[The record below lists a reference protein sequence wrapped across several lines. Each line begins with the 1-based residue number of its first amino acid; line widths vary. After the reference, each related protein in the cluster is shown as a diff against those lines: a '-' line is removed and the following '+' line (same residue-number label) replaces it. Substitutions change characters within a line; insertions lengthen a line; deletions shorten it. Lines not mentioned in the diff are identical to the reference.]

1 MRMIRSLL
9 IAFSTYSRI
18 PVPQVEWTEEN
29 RRYSMCFF
37 PLVGLVTGLVLWGWL
52 ALCDHFGFHLLL
64 RGAGAALIP
73 LAVTGGIHMD
83 GFMDTVD
90 ALASWQ
96 PAEKRLE
103 ILKDSHTGAFAVM
116 ACAGYL
122 LLSAA
127 LYSEADAAAGLRLV
141 GVFILSRALS
151 AWALAV
157 LKGARQDGM
166 LDDFSR
172 VTRIRMVS
180 VSGCVYALACL
191 LLWGLTGGWTA
202 LLCAGT
208 AVLCFMG
215 YRRMAYR
222 QFGGV
227 TGDLAGWFLQVTELA
242 LTAVIVIGGKL
253 L

>member
-1 MRMIRSLL
+1 MRLIRSLL
-9 IAFSTYSRI
+9 IAVSTYSRI

-37 PLVGLVTGLVLWGWL
+37 PLVGLVIGLVLWGWL
-52 ALCDHFGFHLLL
+52 ALCDHFEIDLFL
-64 RGAGAALIP
+64 RGAVAALLP
-73 LAVTGGIHMD
+73 LAITGGIHMD

-90 ALASWQ
+90 ARASWQ

-127 LYSEADAAAGLRLV
+127 LYSEIFASAGPSLI

-157 LKGARQDGM
+157 LKGAREQGM

-180 VSGCVYALACL
+180 VSGGIY
-191 LLWGLTGGWTA
+191 A
-202 LLCAGT
+202 LLCMSIWILTIGWLTLLCT
-208 AVLCFMG
+208 AASALCVLG

-227 TGDLAGWFLQVTELA
+227 TGDLAGWFLQVTELV
-242 LTAVIVIGGKL
+242 LTAVIVIGGRML
-253 L
+253 

>member
-1 MRMIRSLL
+1 
-9 IAFSTYSRI
+9 
-18 PVPQVEWTEEN
+18 
-29 RRYSMCFF
+29 
-37 PLVGLVTGLVLWGWL
+37 
-52 ALCDHFGFHLLL
+52 
-64 RGAGAALIP
+64 
-73 LAVTGGIHMD
+73 
-83 GFMDTVD
+83 
-90 ALASWQ
+90 
-96 PAEKRLE
+96 
-103 ILKDSHTGAFAVM
+103 M

-141 GVFILSRALS
+141 GVFTLSRALS

-157 LKGARQDGM
+157 LKGARQDGI